1 MAEHFH
7 DLPRSPR
14 KTLEKGSR
22 GLNRKGR
29 WEGNKMQNDKAGRS
43 MQSLRHGTKSERPAQ
58 QTFPFKAPDDSVFNV
73 PGYLYILSEG
83 KVEKVCLFGLSSSPC
98 SDLEGSIIMADPVW
112 GDVRLRNRIK
122 VDRNICVILNSGSS
136 EGATYVGDQIRNGIN
151 AGASAIVVVSSNDT
165 FLFASSLPEY
175 DIPIVTVR
183 RQELPVL
190 QNAHE
195 QGRALLAFRKPE
207 ETWIQYD
214 VKTQAVTECLQEVKE
229 LLDAS
234 GNNSA
239 SMKKIQEMISRG
251 NGNMSVLDDRISK
264 VASMLH
270 DDLQDK
276 LERMQIVLN
285 RSVHAL
291 ATAEYSL
298 ERSVLELRDRA
309 EAAEA
314 KSSFLEQAIHGL
326 SSGYELTLQ
335 KRIKKEIQ
343 RAESLEKK
351 LKDQETL
358 FDEAIQKEREKV
370 RSLMRDL
377 SSQKYETMEFKKPWT
392 LTMARTANTSRIE
405 SEAGVHEGNETS
417 SLPGDVSE

>member
-214 VKTQAVTECLQEVKE
+214 VKTQAVTECLQEVVLQQFCE
-229 LLDAS
+229 HEEDSRDDFS
-234 GNNSA
+234 GECKA
-239 SMKKIQEMISRG
+239 TMDFLFR
-251 NGNMSVLDDRISK
+251 
-264 VASMLH
+264 
-270 DDLQDK
+270 DK

-358 FDEAIQKEREKV
+358 FDEAIQKVVTFAESNLSHKVPSAGEGKSQEFDAGLVFTKV
-370 RSLMRDL
+370 RNDGVSLHG
-377 SSQKYETMEFKKPWT
+377 
-392 LTMARTANTSRIE
+392 I
-405 SEAGVHEGNETS
+405 
-417 SLPGDVSE
+417 